1 MSMNFN
7 NISGLVTLNFPT
19 NVSDN
24 LATEAIR
31 EDLQPILTAI
41 LVSNVNY
48 PNSTHY
54 TSLSLPGSITL
65 TTSDETTG
73 GVTFGISSGQTG
85 HYTLTMPPNAGTLS
99 NVLSTNGSGALSWVA
114 PATGSLGFVVN
125 SGISYQRDLV
135 TFYDTDGP
143 KTIRKWL
150 SYTDP
155 VTSEPI
161 FALQLATFSPGL
173 SATGR
178 PSSNVNWDISCTGF
192 QVAVTNPVDFTS
204 EYISSV
210 YSIAQ
215 SSGNVSGVLANYTA
229 GSKSAT
235 PAGGVSWNQIF
246 STNGTTSYIRSTS
259 TSIAGGSASGT
270 IVFNRTVGGSESQ
283 YTTSN
288 ASFTIAWATPTNT
301 LTITPLS
308 GQTFLTTYAS
318 TPYALAVSGI
328 TTAGN
333 YAHVVTA
340 SGGTVNISSASGM
353 FTFTPP
359 IHKGVSVA
367 SISLSLA
374 TTFTRPAAVTGT
386 SYTAVLNKTASPTAS
401 FTYQSFYYFTV
412 GTGTVPVRT
421 DIISGSAFNTGGG
434 VTVLGNAQLGIATV
448 EITNPSA
455 SPRAFWF
462 GLRSTLAQPTVFKT
476 GTSPS
481 LMNDVT
487 YTSGGILALEPDTP
501 PDGYTAES
509 YNLYA
514 ITLQS
519 GKTYVLIS

>member
-1 MSMNFN
+1 MSGNLN
-7 NISGLVTLNFPT
+7 NISGLVTLSFPT
-19 NVSDN
+19 YMEDLS
-24 LATEAIR
+24 ATESIR
-31 EDLQPILTAI
+31 EDLQPVLTSL

-48 PNSTHY
+48 ANGTHY

-99 NVLSTNGSGALSWVA
+99 NVLSTDGSGALSWVA
-114 PATGSLGFVVN
+114 PVAGPLGFVVN

-150 SYTDP
+150 SYTNSAGQP
-155 VTSEPI
+155 T
-161 FALQLATFSPGL
+161 FAVELATFSPGL
-173 SATGR
+173 TATGR
-178 PSSNVNWDISCTGF
+178 PSANVNWDVSCTGF
-192 QVAVTNPVDFTS
+192 QVGVTNPPDFTS

-215 SSGNVSGVLANYTA
+215 SSGNVYATLAGYTA
-229 GSKSAT
+229 GAKSST
-235 PAGGVSWNQIF
+235 PAGGVSWTQIF
-246 STNGTTSYIRSTS
+246 STNATAYIRSTS
-259 TSIAGGSASGT
+259 TTISGGSASGT

-288 ASFTIAWATPTNT
+288 AIFTIAWATPTNT

-308 GQTFLTTYAS
+308 GQTFLTTYGS
-318 TPYALAVSGI
+318 TAYALAVSGI
-328 TTAGN
+328 TTASN

-340 SGGTVNISSASGM
+340 SGGTVDSATLT
-353 FTFTPP
+353 FTFTTP
-359 IHKGVSVA
+359 IHKDISTA

-401 FTYQSFYYFTV
+401 FTYQSFYYFTA
-412 GTGTVPVRT
+412 GTGTVPLRT
-421 DIISGSAFNTGGG
+421 DIIIGSAFNTAGG

-455 SPRAFWF
+455 SPQAFWF

-487 YTSGGILALEPDTP
+487 YTSGGILALGPDTP
-501 PDGYTAES
+501 PAGYTAEN